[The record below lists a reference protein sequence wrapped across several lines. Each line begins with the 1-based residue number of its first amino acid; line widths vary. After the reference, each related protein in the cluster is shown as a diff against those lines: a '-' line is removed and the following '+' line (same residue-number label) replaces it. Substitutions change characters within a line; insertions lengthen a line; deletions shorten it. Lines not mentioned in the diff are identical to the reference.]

1 MDVNEKIRRLM
12 EERGWSAY
20 RLAKEC
26 GLSDATIGNLFRRN
40 TTPSIAT
47 LEAICSGLDITLAQF
62 FAEGDLVEMTPE
74 AKALFE
80 AWNEMSPEQKTALN
94 ALLATLKQG

>member
-20 RLAKEC
+20 RLAKQC
-26 GLSDATIGNLFRRN
+26 GLSDATIGNLFTRN

-47 LEAICSGLDITLAQF
+47 LEAICSGLNITLAQF
-62 FAEGDLVEMTPE
+62 FAEGDLVELTPE

-80 AWNEMSPEQKTALN
+80 AWNGMSPEQKTALN

>member
-1 MDVNEKIRRLM
+1 M

-20 RLAKEC
+20 RLAKQC

-47 LEAICSGLDITLAQF
+47 LEAICSGLNITLAQF

-80 AWNEMSPEQKTALN
+80 VWNGLSLEQKAALN
-94 ALLATLKQG
+94 ALLITLKQG

>member
-20 RLAKEC
+20 RLAKQC
-26 GLSDATIGNLFRRN
+26 GLSDATIGNLFRMN

-47 LEAICSGLDITLAQF
+47 LEAICSGLNITLAQF

-80 AWNEMSPEQKTALN
+80 VWNGLSLEQKAALN
-94 ALLATLKQG
+94 ALLITLKQG

>member
-20 RLAKEC
+20 RLAKQC

-47 LEAICSGLDITLAQF
+47 LEAICSGLNITLAQF

-74 AKALFE
+74 AKALF
-80 AWNEMSPEQKTALN
+80 AVWNGLSLEQKAALN
-94 ALLATLKQG
+94 ALLITLKQG